1 MNVYVTSIGIV
12 SAIGCNIPETLTNLK
27 NKQTGLSLNDTY
39 DELTGAVPMN
49 NEELAQELK
58 LPSNTFSRSSLL
70 GLKAAKEALHNFPA
84 ALKTSLAFIS
94 ATSVGGIDRTEL
106 RYFDILSEKKGNS
119 TNIDLTFEN
128 GKTTEDIAKELNIKG
143 YVNTISTACS
153 SGANAIMMGARLI
166 KSGRFSSVL
175 VGGTDPLANLN
186 IYGFKSLGVYDT
198 ELCRPFDLNR
208 KGLNLGEGAAY
219 LLLQNDAGIEL
230 TKSKKICKLTG
241 YGNTADAFHQTASSD
256 EGTGASMSMKK
267 ALALANLSPQQID
280 YINAHGTGTP
290 NNDASESAA
299 IISVFQPNI
308 PKFSSTKCYT
318 GHTLAAAGAI
328 EGVFSVLSIQND
340 CLFPTFNFMEATAE
354 HQLKP
359 ITSVQ
364 SGVNVRNV
372 LSNSFGFGGNCTSL
386 IFSKIEECI

>member
-1 MNVYVTSIGIV
+1 
-12 SAIGCNIPETLTNLK
+12 
-27 NKQTGLSLNDTY
+27 
-39 DELTGAVPMN
+39 
-49 NEELAQELK
+49 
-58 LPSNTFSRSSLL
+58 
-70 GLKAAKEALHNFPA
+70 
-84 ALKTSLAFIS
+84 
-94 ATSVGGIDRTEL
+94 
-106 RYFDILSEKKGNS
+106 
-119 TNIDLTFEN
+119 
-128 GKTTEDIAKELNIKG
+128 
-143 YVNTISTACS
+143 
-153 SGANAIMMGARLI
+153 MMGARLI
-166 KSGRFSSVL
+166 KSGRFNSIL

-186 IYGFKSLGVYDT
+186 IYGFKSLGVYDS

-230 TKSKKICKLTG
+230 SKSKKICKLTG

-267 ALALANLSPQQID
+267 ALALANLSPHDID

-299 IISVFQPNI
+299 IISVFKPNI
-308 PKFSSTKCYT
+308 PMFSSTKCYT

-328 EGVFSVLSIQND
+328 EAVFSVLSIQND
-340 CLFPTFNFMEATAE
+340 CLFPTFNFKEATAE

-359 ITSVQ
+359 ITSAQ
-364 SGVNVRNV
+364 SSVNVRNV